1 MNNNQSCHLNTEQ
14 MIRTSAVLNTSS
26 VALLDL
32 NLVYSCSDLSLSC
45 RVDLVSTDLISLF
58 CSCIDYWK
66 SGKALTIIFCG
77 GCLEEIFPML
87 EKELVFPVTCKVL
100 EANRYRGATIIEEW
114 TAGNINDLYRELN
127 GGRSIKG
134 LSITDMTGVFLT
146 DSSVD
151 LTIIPVQP
159 KLTLKLD
166 E

>member
-1 MNNNQSCHLNTEQ
+1 

-45 RVDLVSTDLISLF
+45 RVDMVSPDLISLF
-58 CSCIDYWK
+58 CSCIDFWK
-66 SGKALTIIFCG
+66 SGRALTLVFCG
-77 GCLEEIFPML
+77 GSLEEIFPIL
-87 EKELVFPVTCKVL
+87 EQELVFPVTCKVL
-100 EANRYRGATIIEEW
+100 EANRYRGATMVEEW
-114 TAGNINDLYRELN
+114 TAENVNGLYRELN

-134 LSITDMTGVFLT
+134 LSIADMTGVFLT
-146 DSSVD
+146 DSSIE
-151 LTIIPVQP
+151 LTIIPVTA